1 MPTKMLMGMPK
12 FSAPLL
18 LYQLSTLA
26 GDILVPVPWKCLLG
40 IDRSV
45 APLMPVTAMSGLEC
59 PFALHQKLLHDLKN
73 EALLW
78 MCLHQYQKMDK
89 NSFLSVFMICSPE
102 ALAVLTEC
110 LRNRLYYTTTNI
122 ILHKHI
128 LQRIM
133 WIFSVTKCHKCN
145 KWYTR
150 KCDTLVTRCDDK
162 NIKHTIATTLI
173 FDCKVQEKWTIFQES
188 FFFYIL
194 CFEFV
199 YEDDWRPRISGF
211 ITLLWQNNLCSKKS
225 WKNITKTPHKF
236 ESHFSN
242 HWLFELQWC
251 VSWKNVYHHTPKKE
265 LLKKHVFLNN

>member
-1 MPTKMLMGMPK
+1 
-12 FSAPLL
+12 
-18 LYQLSTLA
+18 
-26 GDILVPVPWKCLLG
+26 
-40 IDRSV
+40 
-45 APLMPVTAMSGLEC
+45 
-59 PFALHQKLLHDLKN
+59 
-73 EALLW
+73 

-145 KWYTR
+145 KCYIR
-150 KCDTLVTRCDDK
+150 KCDTLATRCDDK

-173 FDCKVQEKWTIFQES
+173 LDCKVQEKWTIFQES

-225 WKNITKTPHKF
+225 WKR
-236 ESHFSN
+236 
-242 HWLFELQWC
+242 LQ
-251 VSWKNVYHHTPKKE
+251 KHHTS
-265 LLKKHVFLNN
+265 LKATFQTTDYLNFNDVFLEKMCTTTLQKGTFEKTCLS

>member
-1 MPTKMLMGMPK
+1 
-12 FSAPLL
+12 
-18 LYQLSTLA
+18 
-26 GDILVPVPWKCLLG
+26 
-40 IDRSV
+40 
-45 APLMPVTAMSGLEC
+45 
-59 PFALHQKLLHDLKN
+59 
-73 EALLW
+73 